1 MTALPLAPASEFA
14 IAGWLPAR
22 IIAVHTPEAHSSRVL
37 RAVIAMNLHWLHRG
51 TVLPLC
57 EPTD

>member
-22 IIAVHTPEAHSSRVL
+22 LTAARIQADHSSRVL

-57 EPTD
+57 EPKD